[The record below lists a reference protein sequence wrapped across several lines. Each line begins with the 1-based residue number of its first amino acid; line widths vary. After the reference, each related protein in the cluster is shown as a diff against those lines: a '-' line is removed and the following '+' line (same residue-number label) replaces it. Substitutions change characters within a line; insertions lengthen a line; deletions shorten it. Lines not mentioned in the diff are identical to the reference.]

1 MQMTKLFAP
10 AAPITTTL
18 LVEGMH
24 CGGCTSRVEQ
34 ALAQVPG
41 VTGAVADLAAGTATV
56 AAASAIDT
64 ARLVAALD
72 AAGYRATVATAP
84 AATGNADARHG
95 RARDE
100 DDDAAAAPHTA
111 VVTLTIGGMT
121 CGGCARRVEQALAA
135 VRGVADAKV
144 DLATMSAK
152 ASVARDVDSQT
163 LVAAV
168 EQAGYRANV
177 VRDAR
182 AEAAP
187 KPAACPFEDAA
198 RSAAPAAA
206 FAVDESSAA
215 SPERVATQSF
225 ELDIAGMTCAS
236 CVGRVEKA
244 LAQVPGVARATV
256 NLATEKATV
265 DADADAHVDTARLI
279 DAVKR
284 AGYRASPVSDPAS
297 TLAPSPEIA
306 AARTAIELDIAGM
319 TCASCVGRVEKA
331 LAQVPGVARATVNL
345 ATEKATVDAD
355 ADAHVD
361 TARLIDAVKRA
372 GYRASPVSDPASTLA
387 PSPEIAAARTA
398 IELDIAGMTCASCV
412 GRVEKALAQV
422 PGVVRATV
430 NLATEKAAVDADADA
445 HVDTARLIDA
455 VKRAGYRA
463 SPVSDPASALAPS
476 PEIAAAR
483 TAIELDIAG
492 MTCASCVGRVEKAL
506 AQVPGVARATVNLAT
521 EKATVDADADAHVDT
536 ARLIDAVKRAG
547 YRASPAIAA
556 CAPASRATATA
567 DAAAARPASP
577 SADDRK
583 LAEARRERALVIA
596 SAVLTTPLALP
607 MFAAPFGV
615 DAALPAWLQLA
626 LASIV
631 QFGFGARFYRAAW
644 HALKARAGN
653 MDLLVA
659 LGTSAAYGLSIWL
672 MLRDPGHAAHLYFE
686 ASAVIVTLVRF
697 GKWLEARAKRQT
709 TDAIR
714 ALNALRPDRARIVE
728 HGVERDV
735 PLAQVRVGTVVR
747 VLPGERVPVDGR
759 IEAGV
764 THVDESLITGESLP
778 VPKGPGER
786 VTAGSI
792 NGEGALTVATTA
804 IGAETTLARIIR
816 LVESAQAEKAPI
828 QRLVDRVSAVFVPA
842 IVAIAFATFAGW
854 LVAGAGVETA
864 ILNAVAVLVIACPCA
879 LGLATPAAIM
889 AGTGVAARH
898 GVLIKDAQ
906 ALELAQRA
914 RIVAFDKTGTL
925 TQGRPTV
932 TAFDAIGI
940 PRGDALA
947 LAAAVQRASAH
958 PLARAVVAAF
968 DADADARRSSLA
980 AAHADTP
987 RAVAGRGVEAR
998 VDARLLALGSTRWR
1012 DELGIAVPDGVA
1024 RRAAALEAAGNTVS
1038 WLMRADAPREAL
1050 ALVAF
1055 GDTVKPNARR
1065 AIERLAARGIRSA
1078 LVTGDNRG
1086 SATAVA
1092 ASLGIDEVHAQVLPD
1107 DKARVVAQLKATAGD
1122 GAVAMVGDGIND
1134 APALAAAD
1142 VGIAMATGT
1151 DVAMHTAGITLMRGD
1166 PALVAD
1172 AVDISRR
1179 TYRKIQQNLFWAFV
1193 YNLVGIPLAALGW
1206 LNPMIAGA
1214 AMAFSSVSVV
1224 TNALLLRR
1232 WKGDAR

>member
-1 MQMTKLFAP
+1 MTKLFAP

-84 AATGNADARHG
+84 AATGHADARHG

-111 VVTLTIGGMT
+111 AVTLTIGGMT

-144 DLATMSAK
+144 DLATTSAK

-225 ELDIAGMTCAS
+225 EF
-236 CVGRVEKA
+236 
-244 LAQVPGVARATV
+244 
-256 NLATEKATV
+256 
-265 DADADAHVDTARLI
+265 
-279 DAVKR
+279 
-284 AGYRASPVSDPAS
+284 
-297 TLAPSPEIA
+297 
-306 AARTAIELDIAGM
+306 
-319 TCASCVGRVEKA
+319 
-331 LAQVPGVARATVNL
+331 
-345 ATEKATVDAD
+345 
-355 ADAHVD
+355 
-361 TARLIDAVKRA
+361 
-372 GYRASPVSDPASTLA
+372 
-387 PSPEIAAARTA
+387 
-398 IELDIAGMTCASCV
+398 DIAGMTCASCV

-778 VPKGPGER
+778 VPKEPGER